1 MTDMGSL
8 DTIAI
13 AEKVALVVF
22 IVLFAVWE
30 VVRPARP
37 KRTTLAAFDLVAV
50 MNVGLFS
57 LACKWA
63 LTPGEVYTAA
73 PLGGLSLPA
82 KILAAIVVIDF
93 TLYWMHRAMHSSQLW
108 NTHRFHHSI
117 KEVNWLKGIYASGTH
132 ISMYIAP
139 QILVGIYVFGFTRLE
154 MALAFVIG
162 YFVQMWQHANISLN
176 IGVLKYLFV
185 TPQFHRRHH
194 ALGKDMRDRNFGSI
208 LSVWDVLFGTYV
220 EPSDEN
226 YEYGVVE
233 EVPVVRG
240 LLGV

>member
-1 MTDMGSL
+1 M

-13 AEKVALVVF
+13 AEKGALVVF
-22 IVLFAVWE
+22 VVLFAVWE
-30 VVRPARP
+30 IYRPARP
-37 KRTTLAAFDLVAV
+37 KRTTLEAFDLVAV
-50 MNVGLFS
+50 LNVGMFS

-63 LTPGEVYTAA
+63 LTPSEGYAAA
-73 PLGGLSLPA
+73 PLGGLSLPS
-82 KILAAIVVIDF
+82 KIIAALIVIDF
-93 TLYWMHRAMHSSQLW
+93 TLYWIHRGMHSSLLW

-132 ISMYIAP
+132 ISMYVAP
-139 QILVGIYVFGFTRLE
+139 QILLGIYVFGFARLE

-162 YFVQMWQHANISLN
+162 YFVQLWQHANVSLN

-185 TPQFHRRHH
+185 TPQYHRRHH
-194 ALGKDMRDRNFGSI
+194 ALGKDMRDRNFGAI

-220 EPSDEN
+220 EPSHEN
-226 YEYGVVE
+226 YKFGVAE